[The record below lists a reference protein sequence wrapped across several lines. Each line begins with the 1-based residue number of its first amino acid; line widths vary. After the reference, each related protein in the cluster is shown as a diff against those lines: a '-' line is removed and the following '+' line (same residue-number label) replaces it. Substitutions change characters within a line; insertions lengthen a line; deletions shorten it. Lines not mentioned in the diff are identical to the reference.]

1 MTAESNLARTQAD
14 ATATGPFVINLC
26 SSTTPMALRIPDA
39 PGLKRFSFFVS
50 RRREEGRE
58 RFRLHMGHFASLAE
72 AEEWLR
78 VVRDLYPGAWAGEA
92 PGKKLRAAQEAAAA
106 AASTPAPAPAT
117 ATATAPAAAA
127 AARTAPAPAARRDP
141 APVAGPVATA
151 EKVPVSAPAAPPVPA
166 PVIAAAPPP
175 TAARAPIEKDA
186 TASWPP
192 PAPRRPP
199 SSGTRQKS
207 RSTPRSIPVV
217 QAAKPRPT
225 RAPET
230 AASVPQG
237 PVPPL
242 PAKPVAASVPAAPLP
257 QSNVRE
263 VLANLDAA
271 DDSEVTRRMRIP
283 PRPARVAPP
292 PPAVTTAPPSAAP
305 PSAAP
310 EVRAE
315 EAGLTDTQVLRMLER
330 RRDAAA
336 KAAPPA
342 AAAEEIQLLRPD
354 DLSTMTEL
362 RQGLS
367 ANALVF
373 FAVQLEWSVRP
384 IDLKRVP
391 PLAIFSAYTLYTVEG
406 NREGRKWYGLRL
418 GFFSDSISAKQV
430 ALYVRSEF
438 KSVAVIPVSGREKM
452 RAVEDGRLP
461 VSALGQAHHREKPA
475 DEFKLS
481 DSTDERAAAPAPPP
495 TTKPAA
501 APPSSAGGTGRA
513 ATVGDRR
520 GLMVRPPA
528 RQKTVEETLEE
539 TLEILGADKLTL
551 DDGRKPFI
559 NSNEEGARTP
569 GGVPS
574 ETGTGTFAKLLDRLS
589 DRLIRG
595 R

>member
-1 MTAESNLARTQAD
+1 MTSESNLARTQAD

-106 AASTPAPAPAT
+106 AGH
-117 ATATAPAAAA
+117 AAAA
-127 AARTAPAPAARRDP
+127 APAALPRTAPAPAAARREP
-141 APVAGPVATA
+141 APVAATVKA
-151 EKVPVSAPAAPPVPA
+151 PVSAPAGTP
-166 PVIAAAPPP
+166 APPP
-175 TAARAPIEKDA
+175 PAVARPPIEKDA

-199 SSGTRQKS
+199 PSKPSSGAASGTRQKS
-207 RSTPRSIPVV
+207 RSPPRSIPVV
-217 QAAKPRPT
+217 QAAKPRPA
-225 RAPET
+225 RAPES
-230 AASVPQG
+230 AVASPQVPA
-237 PVPPL
+237 PP
-242 PAKPVAASVPAAPLP
+242 VPAAPVPAPPAPAARLA

-263 VLANLDAA
+263 VLANLDSA
-271 DDSEVTRRMRIP
+271 DDAEATRRMRIP
-283 PRPARVAPP
+283 ARPPRASPAAPTAVP
-292 PPAVTTAPPSAAP
+292 PPAAP
-305 PSAAP
+305 AAP

-336 KAAPPA
+336 KAATPASPPA

-367 ANALVF
+367 ANAMVF

-384 IDLKRVP
+384 IDLKRVA

-481 DSTDERAAAPAPPP
+481 DSTEERAALSVPPPAPKSTPAPQSLAGGAGRAAAPA
-495 TTKPAA
+495 
-501 APPSSAGGTGRA
+501 
-513 ATVGDRR
+513 GDRR
-520 GLMVRPPA
+520 RLMVRPPA

-569 GGVPS
+569 GGVPA